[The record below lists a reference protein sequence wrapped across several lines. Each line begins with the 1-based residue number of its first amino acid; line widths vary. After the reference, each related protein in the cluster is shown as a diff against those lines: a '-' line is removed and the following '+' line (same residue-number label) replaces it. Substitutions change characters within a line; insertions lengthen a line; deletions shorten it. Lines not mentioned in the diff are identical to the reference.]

1 MNGNKLNGN
10 KLVKWG
16 VVVAIGAGMFWVYQ
30 NIQVTVRD
38 EPPPVP
44 ESVISGQVSTVDS
57 KPATPEV
64 RGGDS
69 QKIAAP
75 VASPTPSLPPH
86 DEEYRKMARS
96 TFAEYLDSVYNGL
109 PKQVDVQ
116 MNAPKD
122 GHPEALKEA
131 AFELAEVADRVAKTP
146 FLKPE
151 ALEFYQKCA
160 LDQGGLQSVR
170 ALCLNRAWRA
180 YAELHRA
187 EWTYQ
192 KDQIPV
198 EIVELA
204 KKL

>member
-1 MNGNKLNGN
+1 MNGKKLA
-10 KLVKWG
+10 KWG
-16 VVVAIGAGMFWVYQ
+16 VVLVLGAGMFWLYQ

-38 EPPPVP
+38 EPAPAVESSVP
-44 ESVISGQVSTVDS
+44 GQQATGNDS
-57 KPATPEV
+57 KPAE
-64 RGGDS
+64 GGAAGQS
-69 QKIAAP
+69 QKISAA

-96 TFAEYLDSVYNGL
+96 AFAEYLDSIFKNL

-131 AFELAEVADRVAKTP
+131 AFELADVADRVVKTP